1 VVFDPRGLGV
11 TCPTPAPPP
20 LPVPLTESAYDAYAT
35 ANAEFA
41 ADCATAMGGY
51 RGHLG
56 ARQVAHDM
64 DAIRSRSARGR

>member
-1 VVFDPRGLGV
+1 
-11 TCPTPAPPP
+11 
-20 LPVPLTESAYDAYAT
+20 VPLTESAYDAYAT